1 MRPKDPLIVVLGS
14 TGTGKSDLAVEL
26 ARRFDGEIINA
37 DAMQMY
43 RGLPVTTNKISV
55 EEQHGIPHH
64 LLGTI
69 GLHEPTWNVDRF
81 RREASQIIQEIRD
94 RKRLPIV
101 VGGSQYY
108 TDGLLFDHH
117 LVERENDG
125 QKSDEDRDASL
136 QDHTKTFPIL
146 NESTPVLLAELARVD
161 PVMAAKWHPQDRR
174 KIQRS
179 LTIFLTTGRRAS
191 DIYAEQQQRREDRD
205 RAQEVA
211 RQQQQQQQQ
220 QPPPPQKGGLK
231 DWPCLLLWVYA
242 KPDVLNA
249 RLDARIETMIERGLE
264 TETNEMFTML
274 QACAAN
280 GVVVDRTRGIWQSI
294 GFKEMEPYVEAKRA
308 AAEAEKENGDQQDE
322 QDGQQGRKT
331 ELVKLREKG
340 LDGIKYGTRRY
351 ARYQLRWIKHQTIS
365 YLADIHAL
373 DRLYLLDSTDRS
385 QWQKNVAE
393 TGVQLTRTFLEAG
406 LAGLPA
412 PVDVSET
419 AREVLTTTISASR
432 MKLQL
437 DRVAE
442 QKQTCVICHV
452 TLLTEDQWKL
462 HMRSSRHRRTLT
474 RHKRRALVPV
484 PAETIED
491 EVPASR
497 EVAGNASPGPDSYAV
512 LESPS
517 SLAATT

>member
-26 ARRFDGEIINA
+26 ARRFNGEIINA

-55 EEQHGIPHH
+55 EEQHGIRHH

-69 GLHEPTWNVDRF
+69 GLDEPTWNVDRF
-81 RREASQIIQEIRD
+81 RREASQIIQEIRS
-94 RKRLPIV
+94 RERLPIV

-117 LVERENDG
+117 LVEREDDG
-125 QKSDEDRDASL
+125 QESDEDRDASL

-161 PVMAAKWHPQDRR
+161 PVMAAKWHPKDRR

-191 DIYAEQQQRREDRD
+191 DIYAEQQQRRDARD
-205 RAQEVA
+205 KAREEA

-220 QPPPPQKGGLK
+220 QHNGGLR

-242 KPDVLNA
+242 KPDILNA

-264 TETNEMFTML
+264 QEANEMYSTL
-274 QACAAN
+274 QRCAAN
-280 GVVVDRTRGIWQSI
+280 GVAVDRTRGIWQSI

-308 AAEAEKENGDQQDE
+308 AAEAGKIGAGRGDNDGKEEPEEQDRQDE
-322 QDGQQGRKT
+322 T
-331 ELVKLREKG
+331 EVDLDKLRAKG

-373 DRLYLLDSTDRS
+373 DRLYLLDSTDRC
-385 QWQKNVAE
+385 QWQSNVAE
-393 TGVQLTRTFLEAG
+393 TGVQLTKTFLEAG
-406 LAGLPA
+406 LAALPA
-412 PVDVSET
+412 PVDVSDT
-419 AREVLTTTISASR
+419 AREVLTATIAASR
-432 MKLQL
+432 KKLQL

-442 QKQTCVICHV
+442 TKQTCTICHV

-462 HMRSSRHRRTLT
+462 HMRSSRHRRAMT
-474 RHKRRALVPV
+474 RHKRRALVPL
-484 PAETIED
+484 PAGVLQQD
-491 EVPASR
+491 AP
-497 EVAGNASPGPDSYAV
+497 PGPDASDG
-512 LESPS
+512 LEP
-517 SLAATT
+517 LGGAAELNG

>member
-1 MRPKDPLIVVLGS
+1 
-14 TGTGKSDLAVEL
+14 
-26 ARRFDGEIINA
+26 
-37 DAMQMY
+37 MQMY

-81 RREASQIIQEIRD
+81 RKEASQIIQEIRS
-94 RKRLPIV
+94 RNRLPIV

-125 QKSDEDRDASL
+125 QESDEDRDASL

-146 NESTPVLLAELARVD
+146 NESTPMLLAELARVD
-161 PVMAAKWHPQDRR
+161 PVMAAKWHPKDRR

-191 DIYAEQQQRREDRD
+191 DIYAEQQQRRDDRD
-205 RAQEVA
+205 KAQEVA
-211 RQQQQQQQQ
+211 RQQEQQQQQQQQ
-220 QPPPPQKGGLK
+220 QQQTPPPPLKGGLK

-242 KPDVLNA
+242 EPAILNA

-264 TETNEMFTML
+264 TETNEMFTTL
-274 QACAAN
+274 QTCAAN
-280 GVVVDRTRGIWQSI
+280 GVAMDRTRGIWQSI

-308 AAEAEKENGDQQDE
+308 AAEAENENKDQGDG
-322 QDGQQGRKT
+322 QDGQEDRKAA
-331 ELVKLREKG
+331 LDKLREKG

-393 TGVQLTRTFLEAG
+393 TGVQLTEKFLEVG

-432 MKLQL
+432 KKLQL

-442 QKQTCVICHV
+442 QKQTCAICHV

-484 PAETIED
+484 PAQSLPD
-491 EVPASR
+491 DLPASG
-497 EVAGNASPGPDSYAV
+497 EMAEDASASPDSSAA
-512 LESPS
+512 LESPCIP
-517 SLAATT
+517 AATA

>member
-1 MRPKDPLIVVLGS
+1 MRPIDPLIVVLGS

-26 ARRFDGEIINA
+26 ARRFNGEIINA

-81 RREASQIIQEIRD
+81 KREASQIIQEIRS
-94 RKRLPIV
+94 RGRLPIV

-117 LVERENDG
+117 LVEREDDG
-125 QKSDEDRDASL
+125 QEMDEDRDATL
-136 QDHTKTFPIL
+136 EDHTKTFPIL
-146 NESTPVLLAELARVD
+146 NEPTPVLLAELERVD
-161 PVMAAKWHPQDRR
+161 PVMAARWHPKDRR

-191 DIYAEQQQRREDRD
+191 DIYAEQQQRREERD
-205 RAQEVA
+205 KA
-211 RQQQQQQQQ
+211 REEAKQKQQQQEGEQ
-220 QPPPPQKGGLK
+220 K

-242 KPDVLNA
+242 KPDILNA
-249 RLDARIETMIERGLE
+249 RLDARIDTMIDRGLE
-264 TETNEMFTML
+264 QEASEMYDTL
-274 QACAAN
+274 KECAAK
-280 GVVVDRTRGIWQSI
+280 GVEVDRTRGIWQSI
-294 GFKEMEPYVEAKRA
+294 GFKEMEPYVIAKRA
-308 AAEAEKENGDQQDE
+308 AIEGEKGKTDNSDE
-322 QDGQQGRKT
+322 TGEDKK
-331 ELVKLREKG
+331 EEVDLVKLREQG

-365 YLADIHAL
+365 YLADIQAL
-373 DRLYLLDSTDRS
+373 NRLYLLDSTDRA

-393 TGVQLTRTFLEAG
+393 TGLQLTETFLNDGPA
-406 LAGLPA
+406 ALPA
-412 PVDVSET
+412 PVDVSEM

-432 MKLQL
+432 KKLQPSQM
-437 DRVAE
+437 AE
-442 QKQTCVICHV
+442 QKQTCAICHV

-462 HMRSSRHRRTLT
+462 HMRSSRHRRVVAK
-474 RHKRRALVPV
+474 HKRRALVPV
-484 PAETIED
+484 PAEAVQDNAPAAEEAD
-491 EVPASR
+491 HDVPPV
-497 EVAGNASPGPDSYAV
+497 E
-512 LESPS
+512 PS
-517 SLAATT
+517 SEVEEAPVSLPAAT